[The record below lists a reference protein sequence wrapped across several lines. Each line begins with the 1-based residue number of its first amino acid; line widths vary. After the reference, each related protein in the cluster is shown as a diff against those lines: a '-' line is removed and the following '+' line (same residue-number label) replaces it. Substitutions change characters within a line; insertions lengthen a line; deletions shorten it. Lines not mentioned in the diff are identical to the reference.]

1 MTSWQRALL
10 LVGIAVALAL
20 VSLWSGDEPPA
31 PAHVAQ
37 PVEVATETAQ
47 AVAAGASAPA
57 GRDDEADGA
66 RVEASTPAS
75 ASRSLTVTVEGEV
88 PTTPDGLQVALL
100 FGQRYESEL
109 RLRVGRKG
117 TATWTSGD
125 GVAWPAAVDFAFP
138 SRGNSFVDVGEAP
151 RAVLNAPPTCVLK
164 LEVVEAD
171 GLPSTEPMTAS
182 VRVPGA
188 RPPADRAHEL
198 AVVDGCAVILAEAT
212 GALMEVEVR
221 TSSGRSVQ
229 GAFSAARENGEEV
242 ECKVA
247 LSGQQGVP
255 LQVSDLP
262 PGDEPWRVDFYASA
276 EHGPVRAPRAGGVD
290 DVRAEFDRIFQR
302 FEEMGL
308 DVPSRRFFD
317 DPFFRDLESQF
328 GRGLGLPGAG
338 SGQGMS
344 VQIGPDVVRVEVAE
358 QGEDGKS
365 ETKVY
370 EAPDME
376 TFQEKY
382 PGVLKGNGLRLGLG
396 DLDEE
401 MKTLRGRIGKLERGF
416 DWDLAE
422 PRVLRLP
429 RPGLGVV
436 PPPAPP
442 APGRRLGVTVKSIP
456 GVLRDYLE
464 LGDAGLMVETVQDDS
479 LAAAC
484 GLRADDIVV
493 KIGDREIASPAD
505 VAAALGAIKK
515 GDEVRVDFVRR
526 GRKETAKTAKRF
538 DAEAL
543 ERQPA
548 LRKREKLR

>member
-1 MTSWQRALL
+1 MKTTLL
-10 LVGIAVALAL
+10 TAVLLSCPVLAQAT
-20 VSLWSGDEPPA
+20 EPTKPQPPA
-31 PAHVAQ
+31 ARKQ
-37 PVEVATETAQ
+37 
-47 AVAAGASAPA
+47 GASAA
-57 GRDDEADGA
+57 
-66 RVEASTPAS
+66 
-75 ASRSLTVTVEGEV
+75 
-88 PTTPDGLQVALL
+88 
-100 FGQRYESEL
+100 
-109 RLRVGRKG
+109 
-117 TATWTSGD
+117 
-125 GVAWPAAVDFAFP
+125 
-138 SRGNSFVDVGEAP
+138 
-151 RAVLNAPPTCVLK
+151 
-164 LEVVEAD
+164 
-171 GLPSTEPMTAS
+171 
-182 VRVPGA
+182 
-188 RPPADRAHEL
+188 
-198 AVVDGCAVILAEAT
+198 
-212 GALMEVEVR
+212 
-221 TSSGRSVQ
+221 
-229 GAFSAARENGEEV
+229 
-242 ECKVA
+242 
-247 LSGQQGVP
+247 
-255 LQVSDLP
+255 
-262 PGDEPWRVDFYASA
+262 ASA
-276 EHGPVRAPRAGGVD
+276 EKWVGQLGSDSYRDRLQAENELRKLGEAARPALQRAAGDDRDSEVQWRAKRLLRQFGAPAGEGAQEPAPQRGGLVERGKRGAGDRAAPEVVDQGRAPRAGGVD
-290 DVRAEFDRIFQR
+290 DMRAEFDRIFKR

-328 GRGLGLPGAG
+328 GRGLGLPGMG

-344 VQIGPDVVRVEVAE
+344 VQIGPDGVRVEVAE

-382 PGVLKGNGLRLGLG
+382 PGVLKGNGLKLGFG
-396 DLDEE
+396 DLDEQME
-401 MKTLRGRIGKLERGF
+401 TLRGRIGKLERGF

-429 RPGLGVV
+429 KPGLGVV
-436 PPPAPP
+436 PPPVPP

-456 GVLRDYLE
+456 DVLREYLE

-526 GRKETAKTAKRF
+526 GSKETAKTAKRF